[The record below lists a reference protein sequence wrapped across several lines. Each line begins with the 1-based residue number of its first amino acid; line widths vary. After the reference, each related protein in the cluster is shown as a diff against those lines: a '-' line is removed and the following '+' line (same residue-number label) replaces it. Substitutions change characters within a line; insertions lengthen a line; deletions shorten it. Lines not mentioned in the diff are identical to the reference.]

1 MVSSRAALLRWFLT
15 KQYLAELFIINPKR
29 DPILNAAPSLYKKI
43 EPAYTGTISSSIL
56 YHDQGC
62 IQCARLL

>member
-15 KQYLAELFIINPKR
+15 KQYLAELFIINPQSET
-29 DPILNAAPSLYKKI
+29 PSSMRTKHIQEI